1 MKRIVLVLSVLL
13 AAEGVAPQTQ
23 TAAAESWTAPRT
35 PDGHADL
42 QGVWTTQTFTPLQRP
57 HADAHSE
64 P

>member
-13 AAEGVAPQTQ
+13 AAEGVAAQTQ

-42 QGVWTTQTFTPLQRP
+42 QGV
-57 HADAHSE
+57 
-64 P
+64 